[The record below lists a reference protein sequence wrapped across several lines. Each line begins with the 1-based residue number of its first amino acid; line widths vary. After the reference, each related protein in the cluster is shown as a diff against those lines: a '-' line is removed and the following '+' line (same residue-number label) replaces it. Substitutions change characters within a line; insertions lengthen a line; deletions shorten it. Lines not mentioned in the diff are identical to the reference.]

1 MRLIGGRSGATR
13 RSLALAACLALG
25 ALALIVTASRSA
37 SASAAPPLGRSVSA
51 ASGFAPL
58 SVTFVSLR
66 RAWALGTAP
75 CTSAGACLELRESTD
90 AGRSWLL
97 RPLPAA
103 LLAAAERRVSGAA
116 AALNEATD
124 LNVRF
129 ADASNGWIYGGLAT
143 PARED
148 GYSYVASEPTLWST
162 HDGGSTWH
170 AQSLHALGS
179 EGALLDVETAAG
191 EVYLLQRNGAATVEV
206 EVSPVAHDS
215 WRRARTP
222 SLEDPAGGAEQ
233 SGAFVLQGATGWLV
247 EGNDRGTTGSA
258 RLTTDGQW
266 VNWTPPCAAVGHS
279 FAIPAA
285 STPRNLV
292 ALCTMGGFAYPLSKS
307 APPGATLG
315 SVWLYF
321 SSNAGASF
329 EAGPELRLPARAQ
342 YFGGPIASPSPGVV
356 LLPDTAQN
364 GPSALV
370 ASFDRGLHWSI
381 VYHGD
386 VDYLAFT
393 SPSQGFAIIGS
404 QSSTATRMI
413 MTFDGGRRWQAVTF

>member
-1 MRLIGGRSGATR
+1 
-13 RSLALAACLALG
+13 
-25 ALALIVTASRSA
+25 
-37 SASAAPPLGRSVSA
+37 
-51 ASGFAPL
+51 
-58 SVTFVSLR
+58 VTFVSLR
-66 RAWALGTAP
+66 RGWALGTAP
-75 CTSAGACLELRESTD
+75 CKPAGTCLELRESTD
-90 AGRSWLL
+90 AGRSWSA

-103 LLAAAERRVSGAA
+103 LLAAAERKVSGAV
-116 AALNEATD
+116 AALSEATD

-129 ADASNGWIYGGLAT
+129 ADAKNGWIYGGLAT
-143 PARED
+143 PARQG

-162 HDGGSTWH
+162 HDGGSVWH
-170 AQSLHALGS
+170 AQAVHGLGS
-179 EGALLDVETAAG
+179 EGALFDVEASAG
-191 EVYLLQRNGAATVEV
+191 KAYLMARNGAAAVEV
-206 EVSPVAHDS
+206 ESSPVAHDS
-215 WRRARTP
+215 WRRERTP
-222 SLEDPAGGAEQ
+222 SLQNPAGGGEQ
-233 SGAFVLQGATGWLV
+233 SGAFVLQGSTGWLV

-258 RLTTDGQW
+258 RLTTGGQW